1 MILVFVIIL
10 FIILLLC
17 NCRFFTREK
26 YTINSLGVNWRNK
39 AGVSGTVDK
48 WILVLYDKD
57 GENIHQTEDKSP
69 QNLQNFMD
77 VSLNAIENKKFGSE
91 IIGNNT
97 LSVYYNSISDD
108 TKVYSKDISFAKD
121 DFSASL
127 SDITENEDDIP
138 QTFDKLAS
146 GKRNDLLTSILGT
159 KDDTKVYVYPKDD
172 TKDLYKCINTNA
184 CNIYSPMWWVRKTC
198 FILELGF
205 EKTGDT
211 GYFYPNFPSL
221 GHKDKYFGVNSS
233 KEVKMTCKDGCSL
246 KPQKFYLEK
255 PTGVSDTGTVKYGR
269 FVYIDTNGDKYYMYL
284 SSGNKLKVA
293 KLSDISDTSS
303 TVFEFRYS
311 KDCESY
317 WETVKKDKV
326 GGLWKFGNDVYD
338 CGPEKNPTIHNCR
351 KWKHVLINEEGN
363 GTACTSKEENRKY
376 QNGFVI
382 QTQWPK
388 TTTIDELNANTTGY
402 LTTVLESIIE
412 VDNNIDPKIDP
423 NKNKDL
429 IDDPD
434 YTPQYYKKEYD
445 AQNGKYNDIL
455 EQLEQSLQSYD
466 LTGGFKYYVY
476 GLYMKT
482 IPAVYGQGG
491 CQSVWTPWGW
501 MGMCHPPKL
510 ITPESQKLQM
520 KSGSTYFSL
529 PSNFNN
535 KTPDLTGSG
544 IVDFS
549 NKTNATGGLIPTSNL
564 STKNF
569 GKYAIRWQGYFV
581 AKVSGTHT
589 FYTESDDM
597 SYLYVN
603 GNMIVNNGGTHGMT
617 EESGTVDMKLATVY
631 FIEILFAEK
640 SGGDN
645 IIVSF
650 EEPNGDKT
658 SNFDGYMLS
667 KDYEYD
673 DGLGHIFTHKDEMCS
688 TTMFGGTRDSG
699 VDDYQHCL
707 ECAHKWEPGT
717 KRTTNCENI
726 WGINQD

>member
-26 YTINSLGVNWRNK
+26 YTINSLGINWRNK

-127 SDITENEDDIP
+127 SDITTKESDI
-138 QTFDKLAS
+138 QTWGELKAHAETLDE
-146 GKRNDLLTSILGT
+146 ILGSD
-159 KDDTKVYVYPKDD
+159 DDTKVYVYPKDD
-172 TKDLYKCINTNA
+172 TKDLYKCINANA
-184 CNIYSPMWWVRKTC
+184 CNIYDPKWWVRKTC

-205 EKTGDT
+205 EKTGDI

-221 GHKDKYFGVNSS
+221 GHEDKYFGVNSS
-233 KEVKMTCKDGCSL
+233 KEVRMTCKDGCSL

-255 PTGVSDTGTVKYGR
+255 PTGVSDTGTVKYGQ

-284 SSGNKLKVA
+284 SSENKLKVA

-317 WETVKKDKV
+317 WETVKKNKV
-326 GGLWKFGNDVYD
+326 DGLWKFGNDVYD

-363 GTACTSKEENRKY
+363 GTACTSKEKNRKY

-388 TTTIDELNANTTGY
+388 KTTIDELNANTTGY
-402 LTTVLESIIE
+402 LNTVLESIIE

-445 AQNGKYNDIL
+445 AQNKAYADAKAIQDAIN
-455 EQLEQSLQSYD
+455 SYD
-466 LTGGFKYYVY
+466 LTGGFTCYIY
-476 GLYMKT
+476 GLYMKN
-482 IPAVYGQGG
+482 IPAQYSSGGTKKQCFNWWGQRV
-491 CQSVWTPWGW
+491 CWTIAS
-501 MGMCHPPKL
+501 PPQL
-510 ITPESQKLQM
+510 ISPARIELTSKDDSE
-520 KSGSTYFSL
+520 YFSV

-535 KTPDLTGSG
+535 KIPDLTRTG

-549 NKTNATGGLIPTSNL
+549 NKTKATDNIIL
-564 STKNF
+564 SSKNF
-569 GKYAIRWQGYFV
+569 SKYAVRWQGQFV
-581 AKVSGTHT
+581 PKVSGTHT
-589 FYTESDDM
+589 FYTKSDDM

-603 GNMIVNNGGTHGMT
+603 GNMIVNNGGEHDTR
-617 EESGTVDMKLATVY
+617 EESGTVNLDIGKVY
-631 FIEILFAEK
+631 LIEILFSENYY
-640 SGGDN
+640 GDN

-650 EEPNGDKT
+650 HEPNGDKKT
-658 SNFDGYMLS
+658 NFDGYMI
-667 KDYEYD
+667 KDD
-673 DGLGHIFTHKDEMCS
+673 KTCASG
-688 TTMFGGTRDSG
+688 MFGGGSDNGIT
-699 VDDYQHCL
+699 DYEHCL
-707 ECAHKWEPGT
+707 VCAHKWEPGYH
-717 KRTTNCENI
+717 KRTINCENI